1 MGTGRRSDPG
11 RTWVQQEQAEDLP
24 GRGAIAPGVLVR
36 ASEQEDAMSVYR
48 VIDVI
53 GTSTQSWEDA
63 AATAVKTASQTLR
76 DLRVAEVV
84 EQDLHIEEE
93 GGAIIFR
100 TRLRLSF
107 KYDVGHAHLHQ

>member
-1 MGTGRRSDPG
+1 
-11 RTWVQQEQAEDLP
+11 
-24 GRGAIAPGVLVR
+24 
-36 ASEQEDAMSVYR
+36 MSVYR

-93 GGAIIFR
+93 GGEIIFR
-100 TRLRLSF
+100 AKLWLS

>member
-1 MGTGRRSDPG
+1 MTCQTAARSRQSLDPG
-11 RTWVQQEQAEDLP
+11 ARP
-24 GRGAIAPGVLVR
+24 GGCHERVPGNRRDRDERSVLGR
-36 ASEQEDAMSVYR
+36 C
-48 VIDVI
+48 
-53 GTSTQSWEDA
+53 

-93 GGAIIFR
+93 GGEIIFR
-100 TRLRLSF
+100 TKLRLSF